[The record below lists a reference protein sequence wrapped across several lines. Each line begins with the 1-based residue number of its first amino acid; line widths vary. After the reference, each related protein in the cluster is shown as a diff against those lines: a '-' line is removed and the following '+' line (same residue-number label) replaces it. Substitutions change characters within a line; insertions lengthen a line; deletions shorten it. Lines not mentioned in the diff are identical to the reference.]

1 MFILGRLGSWH
12 VLHREKRCSRFGIEG
27 GGRLYGSGLNG
38 ALTGFVRRAV
48 LDEEYIGEVVFVGRK
63 ALLVQ
68 LQLAEAFAL
77 LVPDRPEVLQQVQ
90 LGSAG
95 VVAQRAVVVAGL
107 RVTRTLL
114 FLQVLQEGRRCEHRW
129 KERERERGG
138 KKSLGAMRFTWNYSH
153 RLFHGLRQHLHETDT
168 SFPP

>member
-1 MFILGRLGSWH
+1 MFILGRLVSWH
-12 VLHREKRCSRFGIEG
+12 VLHQEKRCSRFGIEG

-38 ALTGFVRRAV
+38 ALTGFIWRAV
-48 LDEEYIGEVVFVGRK
+48 LDEENISEVVFIGRK

-68 LQLAEAFAL
+68 LQFAEAFVL
-77 LVPDRPEVLQQVQ
+77 LVLDRPEVLQQVQ

-95 VVAQRAVVVAGL
+95 VVAQRTVVVAGL

-129 KERERERGG
+129 KERERERREKVIRGY
-138 KKSLGAMRFTWNYSH
+138 T
-153 RLFHGLRQHLHETDT
+153 LHMKLQPSFVSRAETAPT
-168 SFPP
+168 

>member
-1 MFILGRLGSWH
+1 M
-12 VLHREKRCSRFGIEG
+12 
-27 GGRLYGSGLNG
+27 
-38 ALTGFVRRAV
+38 
-48 LDEEYIGEVVFVGRK
+48 
-63 ALLVQ
+63 Q

-77 LVPDRPEVLQQVQ
+77 LVLDRPEVLQQVQ

-129 KERERERGG
+129 KERGREREREGEKLIRG
-138 KKSLGAMRFTWNYSH
+138 YT
-153 RLFHGLRQHLHETDT
+153 LHMKLQPSFVSRAETAPT
-168 SFPP
+168 

>member
-1 MFILGRLGSWH
+1 M
-12 VLHREKRCSRFGIEG
+12 C
-27 GGRLYGSGLNG
+27 YGSGLNG
-38 ALTGFVRRAV
+38 ALTGFVRRVV
-48 LDEEYIGEVVFVGRK
+48 LDEENISEVVFVGRK

-77 LVPDRPEVLQQVQ
+77 LVLDRPEVLQQVQ

-129 KERERERGG
+129 KERGRERERRR
-138 KKSLGAMRFTWNYSH
+138 KTH
-153 RLFHGLRQHLHETDT
+153 
-168 SFPP
+168 